1 MSIVWIL
8 VATVLTEALAAT
20 SLQLLRQHPDL
31 LAGAADTR
39 TDPLAVLAW
48 TQFFTPQGL
57 GRCLAPSAASWI
69 QPKATW
75 QSRTV
80 VPRPRTR
87 R

>member
-8 VATVLTEALAAT
+8 IATVLTEALAAI

-31 LAGAADTR
+31 LANAAETR
-39 TDPLAVLAW
+39 TDPLAILAW

-57 GRCLAPSAASWI
+57 GLCLAPSAASWI
-69 QPKATW
+69 QPKATSP
-75 QSRTV
+75 SRTV

>member
-8 VATVLTEALAAT
+8 VATVLMEALAAI

-31 LAGAADTR
+31 LANAADTR

-57 GRCLAPSAASWI
+57 GLCLAPSAASWM
-69 QPKATW
+69 QPETTW
-75 QSRTV
+75 PSRSA